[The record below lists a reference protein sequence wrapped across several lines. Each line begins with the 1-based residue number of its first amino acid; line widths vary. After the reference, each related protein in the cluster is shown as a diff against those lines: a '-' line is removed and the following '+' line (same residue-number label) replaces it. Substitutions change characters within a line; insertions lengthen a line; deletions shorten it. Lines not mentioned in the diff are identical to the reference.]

1 MVENFIEMVAKN
13 APPSLEARPSTG
25 LTARV
30 LGPVGA
36 PELPAIARGM
46 VLPGGAAGA
55 DSTGVALEP
64 LARPTFLLDAFS
76 DAPELASLGCGSVAF
91 FSRRSPDREGAN
103 EDALAILPV
112 GADSAI
118 LVVADGLGGQSAGE
132 VASRTAL
139 ESLAES
145 VAGVGPE
152 GSLRTAI
159 LDGLEMANQRIL
171 AFGTGAGTTIS
182 LVEVSNDG
190 ARPYHVGD
198 SMILLTGNRGLIK
211 LQTIAHSPV
220 GYGVEAGL
228 IDEEESLSHEDR
240 HLVSNIVGS
249 PEMRIEIGPP
259 IKLSPLDTLVVASDG
274 LADNLQPAEIVDLVR
289 KGPLARAASGLAAE
303 VLRRMVSPTEG
314 LHSKPDDLS
323 FILFRPKRPI

>member
-1 MVENFIEMVAKN
+1 M
-13 APPSLEARPSTG
+13 
-25 LTARV
+25 
-30 LGPVGA
+30 
-36 PELPAIARGM
+36 
-46 VLPGGAAGA
+46 LPGGGAGA
-55 DSTGVALEP
+55 DSRGVAFDP

-76 DAPELASLGCGSVAF
+76 DEPVLASLGCGSVAF

-103 EDALAILPV
+103 EDAVAILPV
-112 GADSAI
+112 GPDSAI

-145 VAGVGPE
+145 VREVGPD

-159 LDGLEMANQRIL
+159 LDGMEIANQRIL
-171 AFGTGAGTTIS
+171 SFGTGAGTTIS
-182 LVEVSNDG
+182 LVEVANDSV
-190 ARPYHVGD
+190 RPYHVGD

-228 IDEEESLSHEDR
+228 IDEEESLSHADR

-249 PEMRIEIGPP
+249 PEMRIEIGPS
-259 IKLSPLDTLVVASDG
+259 IRLSPLDTLVVASDG
-274 LADNLQPAEIVDLVR
+274 LADNLQPAEIVEFVR
-289 KGPLARAASGLAAE
+289 KGPLERAAGDLACE
-303 VLRRMVSPTEG
+303 VIKRMVDAPAGT
-314 LHSKPDDLS
+314 HSKPDDLS
-323 FILFRPKRPI
+323 FILFRPRRST